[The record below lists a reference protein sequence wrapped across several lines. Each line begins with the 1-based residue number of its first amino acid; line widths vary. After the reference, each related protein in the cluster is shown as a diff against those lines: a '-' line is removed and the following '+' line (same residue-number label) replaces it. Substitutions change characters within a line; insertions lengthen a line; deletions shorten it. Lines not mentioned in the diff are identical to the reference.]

1 VILFQFGR
9 LTENPK
15 SSPAQRAAPVM
26 LGGCRITAE
35 TGRGS
40 GRGHAS
46 RLSARVSN
54 YVAPVP
60 AQPEIACPRR
70 VAADGNRP
78 IFLMY
83 DRHDAPPQKNDRR
96 PGKSAS
102 IEEASR
108 RFRKEA
114 DASQKE
120 HRSTS
125 ESLAKRAWQ
134 RKLDAEDAQTRADKI
149 DTDSRKLTRR
159 KKS

>member
-1 VILFQFGR
+1 
-9 LTENPK
+9 
-15 SSPAQRAAPVM
+15 M
-26 LGGCRITAE
+26 
-35 TGRGS
+35 
-40 GRGHAS
+40 
-46 RLSARVSN
+46 
-54 YVAPVP
+54 YVP
-60 AQPEIACPRR
+60 
-70 VAADGNRP
+70 
-78 IFLMY
+78 
-83 DRHDAPPQKNDRR
+83 HDAPPPQEKRR
-96 PGKSAS
+96 SGKSAS

-125 ESLAKRAWQ
+125 ESLAKRAGQ